1 MGIRTVSE
9 RQETSGTSYTAT
21 QPSTA
26 VTEGQPGTPGSQGAQ
41 VTEAEARQVAEQ
53 ARETEWA
60 LPSFGKQ
67 LFLGDFQLG
76 LISPH
81 PRPEAE
87 ASRRGEEFC
96 ARLLEFCGT
105 SMNGPLIEREARI
118 PDETVRGLAALGAFG
133 MKIPVAYGG
142 LGLSNLYYNRA
153 LIIVG
158 SVSPAVAA
166 LLSAHQSIGVPQ
178 PLALFGTDE
187 QKQRFLPRCARGEI
201 SAFLLTEPDVGSDP
215 ARLATTATPSADGS
229 EYLLDGVKL
238 WTTNGVVADL
248 LVVMARVPKGE
259 GHRGGITAFVVEG
272 ASDGITVEHRNA
284 FMGLRGLENGVT
296 RFHEVRVPAAN
307 RIGEEGQGLKI
318 ALTTL
323 NTGRLSLPASC
334 AAAGKLAL
342 KIAREWSGERV
353 QWGRPIAEH
362 EAVATK
368 IAFIAA
374 TGYAL
379 EAIVELSS
387 QMADDKRR
395 DIRIEAA
402 LAKLYCSEMASK
414 IADELVQIRGGRGYE
429 TAASLAARGERGVP
443 AEQMVRDLRIN
454 RIFEGSSEIMRLF
467 IAREAVDAHLS
478 AAGEMIQPGLPPA
491 QRARAAAQAGRFYAR
506 WLPTLVTGEGQHP
519 RSYAEFG
526 TLAPH
531 LRYVERA
538 SRKLA
543 RVTFYGMARWQGK
556 LERKQGFLGRL
567 VDIGAELFAMS
578 AVCVRAQMDATDAP
592 SERGRTGAELAAAFC
607 VQSRVRCEELFSQL
621 WRNADRADA
630 ALARRVMSG
639 RYTWLEQGILD
650 PSIPGPWVAE
660 TVPGPSKHENVHR
673 HIG

>member
-1 MGIRTVSE
+1 MSEHQQSGRGAEVSE
-9 RQETSGTSYTAT
+9 
-21 QPSTA
+21 
-26 VTEGQPGTPGSQGAQ
+26 AQ
-41 VTEAEARQVAEQ
+41 ARQVAEQ
-53 ARETEWA
+53 ARESDWA

-81 PRPEAE
+81 PRPSAE
-87 ASRRGEEFC
+87 ASQRGEEFC
-96 ARLLEFCGT
+96 ARLRDFCEA
-105 SMNGPLIEREARI
+105 SVNGALIEREARI
-118 PDETVRGLAALGAFG
+118 PDDTVKGLAALGAFG
-133 MKIPVAYGG
+133 MKISQAYGG

-153 LIIVG
+153 LMIVG

-178 PLALFGTDE
+178 PIALFGTDE
-187 QKQRFLPRCARGEI
+187 QKQRYLPRCASGEI

-229 EYLLDGVKL
+229 EYVLSGVKL

-248 LVVMARVPKGE
+248 LVVMARVPKSD

-272 ASDGITVEHRNA
+272 SSDGITVEHRNA

-296 RFHEVRVPAAN
+296 RFHEVRVPATD

-334 AAAGKLAL
+334 AAAGKVAV
-342 KIAREWSGERV
+342 KVAREWSGERV
-353 QWGRPIAEH
+353 QWGRPVGEH
-362 EAVATK
+362 EAVAAK

-387 QMADDKRR
+387 QLADDKRR

-402 LAKLYCSEMASK
+402 LAKLYCSEMACK

-443 AEQMVRDLRIN
+443 AEQMLRDLRIN

-467 IAREAVDAHLS
+467 IAREAVDAHLT
-478 AAGEMIQPGLPPA
+478 AAGEVIQADLPTGR
-491 QRARAAAQAGRFYAR
+491 RARAAAKAGQFYAK
-506 WLPTLVTGEGQHP
+506 WLPTLMAGEGQLP
-519 RSYAEFG
+519 RAYSEFG
-526 TLAPH
+526 PLAAH

-543 RVTFYGMARWQGK
+543 REVFYGMARWQGR
-556 LERKQGFLGRL
+556 LERRQGFLGRL

-578 AVCVRAQMDATDAP
+578 AVCVRAQMDADDVNGG
-592 SERGRTGAELAAAFC
+592 RGKTGYELANAFC
-607 VQSRVRCEELFSQL
+607 AQARLRCDELFGQL
-621 WRNADRADA
+621 WKNTDSADA
-630 ALARRVMSG
+630 GLARQVLAG
-639 RYTWLEQGILD
+639 RYTWLEQGVID

-660 TVPGPSKHENVHR
+660 TPPGPSKQENVHR

>member
-1 MGIRTVSE
+1 MSAHQADSVRPVGE
-9 RQETSGTSYTAT
+9 R
-21 QPSTA
+21 
-26 VTEGQPGTPGSQGAQ
+26 
-41 VTEAEARQVAEQ
+41 EARQVAEG
-53 ARETEWA
+53 AREAGWRQ
-60 LPSFGKQ
+60 PSFGKQ
-67 LFLGDFQLG
+67 LFLGDFRLD
-76 LISPH
+76 LIHPH
-81 PRPEAE
+81 PRPSED

-96 ARLLEFCGT
+96 ARLREFCE
-105 SMNGPLIEREARI
+105 SSVNGALIERDARI
-118 PDETVRGLAALGAFG
+118 PDEVVKGLAAAGAFG
-133 MKIPVAYGG
+133 IKIAPEYGG
-142 LGLSNLYYNRA
+142 AGLSNLYYNRA
-153 LIIVG
+153 LMIAG
-158 SVSPAVAA
+158 SASPAVAA

-187 QKQRFLPRCARGEI
+187 QKQRYLPRCARGEI

-229 EYLLDGVKL
+229 HYVLEGVKL

-248 LVVMARVPKGE
+248 LVVMAQVPPGE

-272 ASDGITVEHRNA
+272 TAAGITVERRNA

-296 RFHEVRVPAAN
+296 RFHQVQVPAAS
-307 RIGEEGQGLKI
+307 RIGQEGQGLKI

-334 AAAGKLAL
+334 AATAKLAL
-342 KIAREWSGERV
+342 KISREWSRERV
-353 QWGRPIAEH
+353 QWGRPVGEH
-362 EAVATK
+362 EAVAKK
-368 IAFIAA
+368 ISFIAA

-379 EAIVELSS
+379 EAVVELSS
-387 QMADDKRR
+387 QLADDKRN

-443 AEQMVRDLRIN
+443 AEQMLRDMRIN

-478 AAGEMIQPGLPPA
+478 AAGELIDPQLPPA
-491 QRARAAAQAGRFYAR
+491 RRARAAARASGFYAK
-506 WLPTLVTGEGQHP
+506 WLPTLVTGEGQRP
-519 RSYAEFG
+519 GAYGEFG
-526 TLAPH
+526 PLAAH

-543 RVTFYGMARWQGK
+543 RATFYGMARWQGR
-556 LERKQGFLGRL
+556 LERKQGFLGRI

-578 AVCVRAQMDATDAP
+578 ATCVRAQLDATVTAGTG
-592 SERGRTGAELAAAFC
+592 RGATASELADVFC
-607 VQSRVRCEELFSQL
+607 TQARLRAEELFGQL
-621 WRNADRADA
+621 WSNTDAADS
-630 ALARRVMSG
+630 ALARHVLAG
-639 RYTWLEQGILD
+639 RYLWLEEGIID
-650 PSIPGPWVAE
+650 PSIPGPWIAAAE
-660 TVPGPSKHENVHR
+660 PGPSKAEDVHR